1 MLPTDVYVK
10 AAVKGLLFHRSNR
23 KLIFLSILMTIIAII
38 DVGVRNNFWDFKDG
52 YWGFVN
58 LQAISDYC
66 GRQANKY

>member
-10 AAVKGLLFHRSNR
+10 AAVKGLFFFFIYR
-23 KLIFLSILMTIIAII
+23 KLIFLSVFMTIIAII